1 MSEIHVPR
9 DPAEFGQHFA
19 EEFFF
24 SGALDEFD
32 GDQRGIDQ
40 RLVEIDRM
48 ADSFAFLGHAYF
60 VQSGRAL
67 SVPVSIDP
75 REGLVA
81 HWQFEKLSF
90 KGDLETFS
98 AVKIGRLVGGNAI
111 RAFCLTFN
119 NVTLLPGFD
128 QIPDDHLLHV
138 PAYAVRD
145 ISRLAA

>member
-24 SGALDEFD
+24 SGVLDEFD
-32 GDQRGIDQ
+32 GDQRGIDR

-48 ADSFAFLGHAYF
+48 ADSLAFLGQAYF
-60 VQSGRAL
+60 VESGRAL
-67 SVPVSIDP
+67 SVPVSINP
-75 REGLVA
+75 GNGAVS
-81 HWQFEKLSF
+81 HWQFEGLTF
-90 KGDLETFS
+90 RGDLETFS
-98 AVKIGRLVGGNAI
+98 AVKIGRLIGGNAI

-128 QIPDDHLLHV
+128 HLPDDHLLHV

-145 ISRLAA
+145 MSRLAA